1 MVGLP
6 RPDHVERSVDGCA
19 AQITFD
25 VLHGVCLLAAPE
37 QAQEDGLQDVF
48 GVARIARDPVGCP
61 EDEAVVRSIRL
72 LDFVGNRDRRFL

>member
-1 MVGLP
+1 
-6 RPDHVERSVDGCA
+6 
-19 AQITFD
+19 
-25 VLHGVCLLAAPE
+25 
-37 QAQEDGLQDVF
+37 LQDVF